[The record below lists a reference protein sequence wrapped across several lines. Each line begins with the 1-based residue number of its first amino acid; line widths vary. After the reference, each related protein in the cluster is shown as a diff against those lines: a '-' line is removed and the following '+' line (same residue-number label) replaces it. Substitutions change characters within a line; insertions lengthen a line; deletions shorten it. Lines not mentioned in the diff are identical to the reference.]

1 MKNRYL
7 ALIFAVATLVVT
19 DVVAQ
24 QGAVLRVIAKAG
36 QTSLKTGSGA
46 EPIKSGALLQSTDV
60 VVIGPNSYLSL
71 IPHGKA
77 GKGIELRNPGSYTVN
92 DLAKGQKDSPGL
104 VNKYTDFILASN
116 SPEAKKNRMSAT
128 GAVHRGLN
136 DIDVFLPEARTK
148 GNFVLGNSVVIGW
161 EAKTASAGP
170 YEVKILNLSDDLL
183 ARHETSDNKLRVDL
197 PTGESFVVI
206 VVTKKGDSRS
216 SSEPFSIQR
225 LDPASPRDKDQTA
238 KLQNELKEL
247 DLNEETALNKYILAG
262 FFEEQN
268 LLIDAIVAYEDAIR
282 LAPEVDTYR
291 EAYEE
296 FLLRKQLKDAKK

>member
-7 ALIFAVATLVVT
+7 ALIFAVVTLLVT
-19 DVVAQ
+19 DVAAQ

-36 QTSLKTGSGA
+36 QTSLKTGTGT
-46 EPIKSGALLQSTDV
+46 EPIKSGALLQSSDV
-60 VVIGPNSYLSL
+60 VVVGPNSYLSL

-77 GKGIELRNPGSYTVN
+77 GKGIELRNAGSYNVG

-128 GAVHRGLN
+128 GAVHRGLS
-136 DIDVFLPEARTK
+136 DFDVFLPEARTK

-161 EAKTASAGP
+161 ESKTANAGP

-183 ARHETSDNKLRVDL
+183 AKHETNENKLKIDL
-197 PTGESFVVI
+197 PAGESFVVI

-216 SSEPFSIQR
+216 TSEPFSIQR
-225 LDPASPRDKDQTA
+225 LDPSSPRDRDQTA